1 MGLAQDQNLKD
12 FFNILAQKQCEQAK
26 ARLIDALTRI
36 EEVMQEAEVMS
47 SFCIGFEDISVN
59 FMPHCLFANS
69 QRARLIKR
77 LELLK
82 NAKVVAMTITKAS
95 IDHKLLHHLQP
106 EMIVIEEAG
115 GILESNVIACL
126 TPNTKHLVMVGDYK
140 QIGPMV
146 RIWEVSVE

>member
-1 MGLAQDQNLKD
+1 M
-12 FFNILAQKQCEQAK
+12 F
-26 ARLIDALTRI
+26 
-36 EEVMQEAEVMS
+36 V
-47 SFCIGFEDISVN
+47 
-59 FMPHCLFANS
+59 ANS
-69 QRARLIKR
+69 QRARFIER

-82 NAKVVAMTITKAS
+82 KAKVVAMTITKAS

-140 QIGPMV
+140 QIGPTVCRRVIQVLYTV
-146 RIWEVSVE
+146 RICKLLEE

>member
-1 MGLAQDQNLKD
+1 M
-12 FFNILAQKQCEQAK
+12 
-26 ARLIDALTRI
+26 
-36 EEVMQEAEVMS
+36 
-47 SFCIGFEDISVN
+47 
-59 FMPHCLFANS
+59 FATS
-69 QRARLIKR
+69 QRARFNER
-77 LELLK
+77 LKLLQK
-82 NAKVVAMTITKAS
+82 AKIVAMTTTKAS

-146 RIWEVSVE
+146 RMYRSNLSSVIYGTYIRYTCKLLEE